1 MKNKWYLPVR
11 SKRFSAVRS
20 KRFSAVRSKRFSAVR
35 SKRFSANQWG
45 ISWLLLAILTAIL
58 CIVISPVSAT
68 GIGQNQ
74 PKIAAIETTPVNSSP
89 AEWVK
94 QGRTFYEAGQYTD
107 AIELLQKAASAYQ
120 NQGDTIKQATVLS
133 NLALAY
139 HQLSLWSQANNAIS
153 QSLTLLQTEPNRDVS
168 THHLNVLAQSLTIQ
182 GRLQLNQGQPEQ
194 ALATWEQAT
203 ALYNQLG
210 DKTGKIKSQ
219 INQAQAMQALG
230 FHRRAL
236 QLLQQVRET
245 LDTQPD
251 SLTKA
256 VGLRSLGEVL
266 QLVDDLPQA
275 RQVLD
280 ESLQIARQLQ
290 SPPDISAALLSL
302 ANTARQQQQ
311 VEAALEF
318 YQEAITQAPSPLIQ
332 LRAKLN
338 QLSLLIETDNR
349 QEAQSLVPQIQSQL
363 NTLPISDQAITFRI
377 NFSESLIKLVETLHA
392 TSLQPDIAQILT
404 TAIQQAETL
413 GDKRLQAYAL
423 GTLGHLY
430 EQTNQLQPAQDL
442 TQQALIKTQA
452 IEAWDSLYP
461 WQWQLGRLLK
471 QQGDIQ
477 GAIAAYQGAVD
488 TLQSLRSD
496 LVAVNSN
503 VQYSFRKQVEP
514 IYRELVELLLPK
526 DDTQVSPE
534 RLEQARQVIELL
546 QIAEL
551 DNFFHTDCI
560 TARPVNIDTIDQE
573 AAVLY
578 PIILSDRLEIIVHLP
593 NQPLRRYTTFVSQ
606 TELKSTLEEL
616 RQALPQ
622 RTSLRFLPLARKVYD
637 WMIKPAAADL
647 AQSEVKTLVFVLNG
661 TLRNIP
667 MAALH
672 DGDKYLLQ
680 NYAIALTPGLELLE
694 SKPLTEQQLEVL
706 TAGVSES
713 RQNFSALPNVKIEL
727 QKIQSFMSGKLLLNQ
742 EFTKSIL
749 ENTIGNVSFP
759 IVHLATHGQFSSEA
773 EGTFIITWDDKLNVN
788 ELSFLLKTTD
798 LRRTNPIELLV
809 LSACETA
816 KGDDQAALGLAG
828 VAVRAGA
835 RSTIATLW
843 LVDDATTADL
853 MVKFYQV
860 LTEDKVSKAEA
871 LRRAQL
877 LILQDP
883 KYRKHPYF
891 WTPFVLVGNWV

>member
-1 MKNKWYLPVR
+1 MKNKWYLSVR
-11 SKRFSAVRS
+11 NKC
-20 KRFSAVRSKRFSAVR
+20 FSAVR
-35 SKRFSANQWG
+35 SKRFSANQWD

-68 GIGQNQ
+68 GIGQPEPQ
-74 PKIAAIETTPVNSSP
+74 PAAIETTTVNPSP
-89 AEWVK
+89 EAWVK

-107 AIELLQKAASAYQ
+107 AVELLEKAAQAYQ
-120 NQGDTIKQATVLS
+120 TQGETIKQATVLS
-133 NLALAY
+133 NLSLAY
-139 HQLSLWSQANNAIS
+139 QQLGLWSQANDAIS
-153 QSLTLLQTEPNRDVS
+153 QSLTLLQTEPNGDVS
-168 THHLNVLAQSLTIQ
+168 THHLNVLAQSIEIQ
-182 GRLQLNQGQPEQ
+182 GRLQLNQGQPEP

-236 QLLQQVRET
+236 TLLQQVRQT
-245 LDTQPD
+245 LDNQPD

-266 QLVDDLPQA
+266 QFVNDLPQA

-280 ESLQIARQLQ
+280 ESLQIARQLE
-290 SPPDISAALLSL
+290 SPSDISAALFSL
-302 ANTARQQQQ
+302 ANTTRQQQQ
-311 VEAALEF
+311 VEAALDF
-318 YQEAITQAPSPLIQ
+318 YQQAITAAPSPLLQ

-338 QLSLLIETDNR
+338 QLSLLIETGNH
-349 QEAQSLVPQIQSQL
+349 QQAQSLVPQIQNQL
-363 NTLPISDQAITFRI
+363 NTLPLSDQGISYRI
-377 NFSESLIKLVETLHA
+377 NFAESLIKLATSVETRHGASLH
-392 TSLQPDIAQILT
+392 PDIAQILT

-430 EQTNQLQPAQDL
+430 EQTNQLQQAKDL

-471 QQGDIQ
+471 QQGDTQ
-477 GAIAAYQGAVD
+477 GAIVAYQGAVD

-514 IYRELVELLLPK
+514 IYRELVELLLPA
-526 DDTQVSPE
+526 DNTQISPE
-534 RLEQARQVIELL
+534 QLEQARQVVESL

-551 DNFFHTDCI
+551 DNFFQADCI
-560 TARPVNIDTIDQE
+560 TAKPVNIDTIDKE

-578 PIILSDRLEIIVHLP
+578 PIILSDRLEVIVHLP
-593 NQPLRRYTTFVSQ
+593 NQPLRRYTTFVAQ
-606 TELKSTLEEL
+606 TELESTLEKL

-637 WMIKPAAADL
+637 WIIKPAAEDL
-647 AQSEVKTLVFVLNG
+647 AQSEAKTLVFVLNG

-672 DGDKYLLQ
+672 DGEQFLLQ
-680 NYAIALTPGLELLE
+680 NYAIALTPGLELFE
-694 SKPLTEQQLEVL
+694 SKPLTEQKLEVL
-706 TAGVSES
+706 TAGLSES
-713 RQNFSALPNVKIEL
+713 RLDFSALPNVKIEL
-727 QKIQSFMSGKLLLNQ
+727 QQIQSFMPGKLLLNQ
-742 EFTKSIL
+742 EFTKSTL
-749 ENTIGNVSFP
+749 ENTMGNVSFP
-759 IVHLATHGQFSSEA
+759 VVHLATHGQFSSEA

-788 ELSFLLKTTD
+788 ELSSLLKTTD

-853 MVKFYQV
+853 MVKFYHV
-860 LTEDKVSKAEA
+860 LTEDKVNKAEA

-891 WTPFVLVGNWV
+891 WTPFVLVGNWI

>member
-1 MKNKWYLPVR
+1 MKNKWYLSVRTKSFSALVR
-11 SKRFSAVRS
+11 SKRFSAI
-20 KRFSAVRSKRFSAVR
+20 KR
-35 SKRFSANQWG
+35 G
-45 ISWLLLAILTAIL
+45 ISWLLLASITAIL

-68 GIGQNQ
+68 GIRQ
-74 PKIAAIETTPVNSSP
+74 PEPQPAAIETTTANSSP
-89 AEWVK
+89 EAWVK
-94 QGRTFYEAGQYTD
+94 QGRTFYETGQYVN
-107 AIELLQKAASAYQ
+107 AVELLKKAAQAYQ
-120 NQGDTIKQATVLS
+120 TQGDTLKQATVLS

-139 HQLSLWSQANNAIS
+139 DQLSLWSEANDAIS
-153 QSLTLLQTEPNRDVS
+153 QSLTLLQPESNRNLS
-168 THHLNVLAQSLTIQ
+168 THHLNVFAQSLTIQ
-182 GRLQLNQGQPEQ
+182 GRLQLHQGQSES
-194 ALATWEQAT
+194 ALATWKEAT

-210 DKTGKIKSQ
+210 DKTGELKSQ

-236 QLLQQVRET
+236 RLLQQVRQT
-245 LDTQPD
+245 LDNQPD

-256 VGLRSLGEVL
+256 IGLRSLGEVL
-266 QLVDDLPQA
+266 QFVNDLPQA

-280 ESLQIARQLQ
+280 ESLQLARQFQ
-290 SPPDISAALLSL
+290 SPPDISAALFSL

-311 VEAALEF
+311 VEAALDF
-318 YQEAITQAPSPLIQ
+318 YQQAITEAPSPLLELGAQ
-332 LRAKLN
+332 LN
-338 QLSLLIETDNR
+338 QLSLLIETGNP
-349 QEAQSLVPQIQSQL
+349 QQAQSLVPQIQNQL
-363 NTLPISDQAITFRI
+363 NNVPLSDQAITSRI
-377 NFSESLIKLVETLHA
+377 NFAESLIKLAQTRHGA
-392 TSLQPDIAQILT
+392 SLQPDIAQILT

-430 EQTNQLQPAQDL
+430 EETNQLQQAQEL
-442 TQQALIKTQA
+442 TQKALIQTQA

-461 WQWQLGRLLK
+461 WQWQLGRLLQ
-471 QQGDIQ
+471 QQGDTQ

-503 VQYSFRKQVEP
+503 VQYSFREQVEP
-514 IYRELVELLLPK
+514 IYRQLVELLLPK
-526 DDTQVSPE
+526 DETQVSSE
-534 RLEQARQVIELL
+534 QLEQARQVIELL

-551 DNFFHTDCI
+551 DNFFHADCL
-560 TARPVNIDTIDQE
+560 TAQPIKIDQIDPN

-578 PIILSDRLEIIVHLP
+578 PIILSDRLEVIVNLP
-593 NQPLRRYTTFVSQ
+593 NQPLRRYTTVVDQ
-606 TELKSTLEEL
+606 TELESTLEEL

-637 WMIKPAAADL
+637 WIIKPVAADL
-647 AQSEVKTLVFVLNG
+647 AQSEAKTLVFVLNG

-672 DGDKYLLQ
+672 DGDQFLLQ

-694 SKPLTEQQLEVL
+694 STPLTEQQLEVL
-706 TAGVSES
+706 TAGLSEP
-713 RQNFSALPNVKIEL
+713 RQNFSALPNVKLEL
-727 QKIQSFMSGKLLLNQ
+727 QQIQSFMPGKLLLNQ
-742 EFTKSIL
+742 EFTKSTL
-749 ENTIGNVSFP
+749 EDTIANVSFP
-759 IVHLATHGQFSSEA
+759 VVHLATHGKFSSEA

-788 ELSFLLKTTD
+788 ELSSLLKTTN

-816 KGDDQAALGLAG
+816 KGDNRAALGLAG

-853 MVKFYQV
+853 MVKFYQA

>member
-11 SKRFSAVRS
+11 IKRFSAL
-20 KRFSAVRSKRFSAVR
+20 VR

-68 GIGQNQ
+68 GIGQNE
-74 PKIAAIETTPVNSSP
+74 PKIATIETKIADSSP
-89 AEWVK
+89 EAWVK
-94 QGRTFYEAGQYTD
+94 QGRTFYEAGQYAD
-107 AIELLQKAASAYQ
+107 AVELLEKAAQAYQ
-120 NQGDTIKQATVLS
+120 RQGDTIKQATVLS
-133 NLALAY
+133 NLSLAY
-139 HQLSLWSQANNAIS
+139 HQLSLWSEANDAIS

-182 GRLQLNQGQPEQ
+182 GRLQLNQGQPEP
-194 ALATWEQAT
+194 ALATWEEAT

-210 DKTGKIKSQ
+210 DKTGKLKSQ

-236 QLLQQVRET
+236 ALLQQVRQT
-245 LDTQPD
+245 LDNQPD

-266 QLVDDLPQA
+266 QFVNDLPQA

-280 ESLQIARQLQ
+280 ESLQIARQLE
-290 SPPDISAALLSL
+290 SPPDISAALFSL
-302 ANTARQQQQ
+302 ANTTRQQQQ

-318 YQEAITQAPSPLIQ
+318 YEQAITEAPSPLIQ
-332 LRAKLN
+332 LQAKLN
-338 QLSLLIETDNR
+338 QLSLLIETGNH
-349 QEAQSLVPQIQSQL
+349 QQAQTLIPQIQNQL
-363 NTLPISDQAITFRI
+363 NTLPLSDQAITSRI
-377 NFSESLIKLVETLHA
+377 NFAESLIKLETRHG
-392 TSLQPDIAQILT
+392 TSLHSDIAQILT
-404 TAIQQAETL
+404 MAIQQAETL
-413 GDKRLQAYAL
+413 RDKRLHAYAL

-430 EQTNQLQPAQDL
+430 EQTNQLQQAQDL
-442 TQQALIKTQA
+442 TQKALIQTQA

-514 IYRELVELLLPK
+514 IYRQLVELLLPE
-526 DDTQVSPE
+526 DDTQTSPE
-534 RLEQARQVIELL
+534 QLEQARHVIELL

-551 DNFFHTDCI
+551 DNFFQADCI
-560 TARPVNIDTIDQE
+560 TAQPVNIDTIDQE

-593 NQPLRRYTTFVSQ
+593 NHPLRRYTTFVSQ
-606 TELKSTLEEL
+606 TELKSTLEEF

-622 RTSLRFLPLARKVYD
+622 RTSLRFLPLARKIYD
-637 WMIKPAAADL
+637 WIIKPVAADL

-672 DGDKYLLQ
+672 DGDQFLLQ

-694 SKPLTEQQLEVL
+694 STPLTEQKLEVL
-706 TAGVSES
+706 TAGLSES
-713 RQNFSALPNVKIEL
+713 RLDFSALPNVKIEL
-727 QKIQSFMSGKLLLNQ
+727 QQIQSFMPGKLLLNQ
-742 EFTKSIL
+742 EFTKSTL
-749 ENTIGNVSFP
+749 ENTMGNVSFP
-759 IVHLATHGQFSSEA
+759 VVHLATHGQFSSEA

-788 ELSFLLKTTD
+788 ELSSLLKTTD

-891 WTPFVLVGNWV
+891 WTPFVLVGNWI

>member
-1 MKNKWYLPVR
+1 MRNKWHLPVR
-11 SKRFSAVRS
+11 SKRFSARVRS
-20 KRFSAVRSKRFSAVR
+20 QRFSAK
-35 SKRFSANQWG
+35 KWG
-45 ISWLLLAILTAIL
+45 ISWLLLGILTAIL

-68 GIGQNQ
+68 GIGQKEPQ
-74 PKIAAIETTPVNSSP
+74 TAAIETTTVNPSP
-89 AEWVK
+89 ADWVK
-94 QGRTFYEAGQYTD
+94 QGRTFYETGQYTD
-107 AIELLQKAASAYQ
+107 AVEFLQKAAQAYQ
-120 NQGDTIKQATVLS
+120 TQGETIKQATVLS
-133 NLALAY
+133 NLSLAY
-139 HQLSLWSQANNAIS
+139 QQLGLWSQANDAIS
-153 QSLTLLQTEPNRDVS
+153 QSLTLLQTKANRDVS
-168 THHLNVLAQSLTIQ
+168 THHLNVLAQSLNIQ
-182 GRLQLNQGQPEQ
+182 GRLQLHQGQAEQ
-194 ALATWEQAT
+194 ALATWKQAT

-219 INQAQAMQALG
+219 INQAQAMQVLG
-230 FHRRAL
+230 LHRRAL
-236 QLLQQVRET
+236 ALLKQVRQT
-245 LDTQPD
+245 LDNQPD

-256 VGLRSLGEVL
+256 IGLRSLGEVL
-266 QLVDDLPQA
+266 QFVNDLPQA
-275 RQVLD
+275 RQVLA
-280 ESLQIARQLQ
+280 ESLQIARQLE
-290 SPPDISAALLSL
+290 SPPDISAALFSL

-311 VEAALEF
+311 VEAALDF
-318 YQEAITQAPSPLIQ
+318 YQQAITQAPSPLIE
-332 LRAKLN
+332 LGAKLN
-338 QLSLLIETDNR
+338 QLSLLIETGNR
-349 QEAQSLVPQIQSQL
+349 QQAQTLIPQIQSQL
-363 NTLPISDQAITFRI
+363 NRLPISEQGITFQI
-377 NFSESLIKLVETLHA
+377 NFGESLIKLATSVETRHGASLH
-392 TSLQPDIAQILT
+392 PEIAQILT

-413 GDKRLQAYAL
+413 GSQRLHAYAL

-430 EQTNQLQPAQDL
+430 EQTNQLQQAQDL

-503 VQYSFRKQVEP
+503 VQYSFREQVEP
-514 IYRELVELLLPK
+514 IYRELVELLLPE
-526 DDTQVSPE
+526 DDTQISSE

-546 QIAEL
+546 QVAEL
-551 DNFFHTDCI
+551 DNFFQADCI
-560 TARPVNIDTIDQE
+560 TAQPVKIDTIDQQ

-578 PIILSDRLEIIVHLP
+578 PIILSNRLETIVHLP

-606 TELKSTLEEL
+606 TELESTLEDL
-616 RQALPQ
+616 RQALPE

-637 WMIKPAAADL
+637 WIIQPAAADL
-647 AQSEVKTLVFVLNG
+647 ATSEVKTLVFVLNG

-667 MAALH
+667 MGALH
-672 DGDKYLLQ
+672 DGDNYLLQ

-694 SKPLTEQQLEVL
+694 STPLTEQQLEVL
-706 TAGVSES
+706 TAGLSES
-713 RQNFSALPNVKIEL
+713 RQDFSALPNVKTEL
-727 QKIQSFMSGKLLLNQ
+727 QQIQSLMSGKLLLNQ
-742 EFTKSIL
+742 EFTKSTLKDAIA
-749 ENTIGNVSFP
+749 NVSFP
-759 IVHLATHGQFSSEA
+759 VVHLATHGQFSSEA
-773 EGTFIITWDDKLNVN
+773 EGTFIITWDDRLNVN
-788 ELSFLLKTTD
+788 ELSSLLKTTD
-798 LRRTNPIELLV
+798 LRQTNPIELLV

-816 KGDDQAALGLAG
+816 KGDDRAALGLAG

-843 LVDDATTADL
+843 LVDDETTADL

-860 LTEDKVSKAEA
+860 LTQDKVSKAEA

>member
-11 SKRFSAVRS
+11 TKRFSAL
-20 KRFSAVRSKRFSAVR
+20 VR

-68 GIGQNQ
+68 GIGQNEPQ
-74 PKIAAIETTPVNSSP
+74 IATIETTTADSSP
-89 AEWVK
+89 EEWVK

-107 AIELLQKAASAYQ
+107 AVELLEKAAQAYQ
-120 NQGDTIKQATVLS
+120 RQGDTIKQATVLS
-133 NLALAY
+133 NLSLAY
-139 HQLSLWSQANNAIS
+139 HQLSLWSEANDAIS

-168 THHLNVLAQSLTIQ
+168 THHLKVLAQSLTIQ
-182 GRLQLNQGQPEQ
+182 GRLQLNQGQPEP

-236 QLLQQVRET
+236 ALLQQVRQT
-245 LDTQPD
+245 LDNQPD

-266 QLVDDLPQA
+266 QFVNDLPQA

-280 ESLQIARQLQ
+280 ESLQIARQLE
-290 SPPDISAALLSL
+290 SPPDISAALFSL
-302 ANTARQQQQ
+302 ANTTRQQQQ

-318 YQEAITQAPSPLIQ
+318 YEQAITEAPSPLIQ

-338 QLSLLIETDNR
+338 QLSLLIETGNH
-349 QEAQSLVPQIQSQL
+349 QQAQTLIPQIQNQL
-363 NTLPISDQAITFRI
+363 NTLPLSDQAITSRI
-377 NFSESLIKLVETLHA
+377 NFAESLIKLETRHG
-392 TSLQPDIAQILT
+392 TSLHPDIAQILT

-413 GDKRLQAYAL
+413 RDKRLQAYAL

-430 EQTNQLQPAQDL
+430 EQTNQLQQAQDL
-442 TQQALIKTQA
+442 TQKALIQTQA

-471 QQGDIQ
+471 QQGDIE
-477 GAIAAYQGAVD
+477 GAIAAYQGAVS

-503 VQYSFRKQVEP
+503 VQYSFREQVEP
-514 IYRELVELLLPK
+514 IYRQLVELLLPE
-526 DDTQVSPE
+526 DDTQTNPE

-551 DNFFHTDCI
+551 DNFFQADCI

-593 NQPLRRYTTFVSQ
+593 NHPLRRYTTFVSQ
-606 TELKSTLEEL
+606 TELKSTLEEF

-622 RTSLRFLPLARKVYD
+622 RTSLRFLPLARKIYD
-637 WMIKPAAADL
+637 WIIKPAAADL

-672 DGDKYLLQ
+672 DGDQFLLQ

-694 SKPLTEQQLEVL
+694 STPLTEQKLEVL
-706 TAGVSES
+706 TAGLSES
-713 RQNFSALPNVKIEL
+713 RLDFSALPNVKIEL
-727 QKIQSFMSGKLLLNQ
+727 QQIQSFMPGKLLLNQ
-742 EFTKSIL
+742 EFTKSTL
-749 ENTIGNVSFP
+749 ENTMGNVSFP
-759 IVHLATHGQFSSEA
+759 VVHLATHGQFSSEA

-788 ELSFLLKTTD
+788 ELSSLLKTTD

-891 WTPFVLVGNWV
+891 WTPFVLVGNWI

>member
-1 MKNKWYLPVR
+1 MRNKWHLPVR
-11 SKRFSAVRS
+11 SKRFSARVRS
-20 KRFSAVRSKRFSAVR
+20 QRFSAK
-35 SKRFSANQWG
+35 KWG
-45 ISWLLLAILTAIL
+45 ISWLLLGILTAIL

-68 GIGQNQ
+68 GIGQKEPQ
-74 PKIAAIETTPVNSSP
+74 TAAIETTTVNPSP
-89 AEWVK
+89 ADWVK
-94 QGRTFYEAGQYTD
+94 QGRTFYETGQYTD
-107 AIELLQKAASAYQ
+107 AVEFLQKAAQAYQ
-120 NQGDTIKQATVLS
+120 TQGETIKQATVLS
-133 NLALAY
+133 NLSLAY
-139 HQLSLWSQANNAIS
+139 QQLGLWSQANDAIS
-153 QSLTLLQTEPNRDVS
+153 QSLTLLQTKANRDVS
-168 THHLNVLAQSLTIQ
+168 THHLNVLAQSLNIQ
-182 GRLQLNQGQPEQ
+182 GRLQLHQGQAEQ
-194 ALATWEQAT
+194 ALATWKQAT

-219 INQAQAMQALG
+219 INQAQAMQVLG
-230 FHRRAL
+230 LHRRAL
-236 QLLQQVRET
+236 ALLKQVRQT
-245 LDTQPD
+245 LDNQPD

-256 VGLRSLGEVL
+256 IGLRSLGEVL
-266 QLVDDLPQA
+266 QFVDDLPQA
-275 RQVLD
+275 RQVLA
-280 ESLQIARQLQ
+280 ESLQIARQLE

-311 VEAALEF
+311 IEAALDF
-318 YQEAITQAPSPLIQ
+318 YQQAITQAPSPLIE
-332 LRAKLN
+332 LGAKLN
-338 QLSLLIETDNR
+338 QLSLLIETGNR
-349 QEAQSLVPQIQSQL
+349 QQAQTLIPQIQSQL
-363 NTLPISDQAITFRI
+363 NRLPISEQGITFQI
-377 NFSESLIKLVETLHA
+377 NFGESLIKLA
-392 TSLQPDIAQILT
+392 TSLHPEIAQILT

-413 GDKRLQAYAL
+413 GSQRLHAYAL

-430 EQTNQLQPAQDL
+430 EQTNQLQQAQDL

-503 VQYSFRKQVEP
+503 VQYSFREQVEP
-514 IYRELVELLLPK
+514 IYRELVELLLPE
-526 DDTQVSPE
+526 DNTQISSE

-551 DNFFHTDCI
+551 DNFFQADCI
-560 TARPVNIDTIDQE
+560 TAQPVQIDTIDQQ

-578 PIILSDRLEIIVHLP
+578 PIILSNRLETIVHLP
-593 NQPLRRYTTFVSQ
+593 NQPLHRYTTFVSQ
-606 TELKSTLEEL
+606 TELESTLEDL
-616 RQALPQ
+616 RQALPE

-637 WMIKPAAADL
+637 WIIQPAAADL
-647 AQSEVKTLVFVLNG
+647 ATSEVKTLVFVLNG

-667 MAALH
+667 MGALH
-672 DGDKYLLQ
+672 DGDNYLLQ

-694 SKPLTEQQLEVL
+694 STPLTEQRLEVL
-706 TAGVSES
+706 TAGLSES
-713 RQNFSALPNVKIEL
+713 RQDFSALPNVKTEL
-727 QKIQSFMSGKLLLNQ
+727 QQIQSLMSGKLLLNQ
-742 EFTKSIL
+742 EFTKSTLKDAIA
-749 ENTIGNVSFP
+749 NVSFP
-759 IVHLATHGQFSSEA
+759 VVHLATHGQFSSEA
-773 EGTFIITWDDKLNVN
+773 EGTFIITWDDRLNVN
-788 ELSFLLKTTD
+788 ELSSLLKTTD
-798 LRRTNPIELLV
+798 LRQTNPIELLV

-816 KGDDQAALGLAG
+816 KGDDRAALGLAG

-843 LVDDATTADL
+843 LVDDETTADL

-860 LTEDKVSKAEA
+860 LTQDKVSKAEA